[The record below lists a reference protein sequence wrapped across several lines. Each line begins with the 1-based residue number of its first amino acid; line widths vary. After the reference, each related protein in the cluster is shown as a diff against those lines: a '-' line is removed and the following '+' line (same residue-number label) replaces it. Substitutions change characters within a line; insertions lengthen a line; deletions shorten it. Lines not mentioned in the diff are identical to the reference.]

1 MLYKFRVKNFKNF
14 EDTLEW
20 NLTSGKYT
28 FNQQAVKNDI
38 VKNSIIYG
46 NNGTGK
52 SNLTYAIMD
61 ITTHLTDFKRQE
73 QHYTPYKNLNSRT
86 EFAEFYYEFIFD
98 KHKVTYSYKKESM
111 SKVFDEVISIDDK
124 EIIFENFIKNE
135 RFVLLKGAETLN
147 VSERDISLSFVKYI
161 FANTNLDSTDIENK
175 IFIQFRHFVE
185 GMLYFGSGT
194 AEGNFYQGLK
204 SSKERIT
211 SVIVNS
217 GKIEELQK
225 FLQDLDINYIL
236 EPGEDSEGNS
246 VINVRFKNRSVNFYS
261 VASHGTLVILVF
273 FYWLLQLSKIKFLV
287 VDEFDAF
294 YHNEVSE
301 AMLSIIRDSE
311 VQSVFTSHNTS
322 IMSNDLLRPDC
333 YFVLQNNTIKDI
345 SSLTRKELRR
355 AHNLEK
361 MSNAG
366 SFNE

>member
-1 MLYKFRVKNFKNF
+1 MLQKFRVKNFKNF

-28 FNQQAVKNDI
+28 FSQQAVKNDI

-73 QHYTPYKNLNSRT
+73 QHYSPYKNLNSRT
-86 EFAEFYYEFIFD
+86 EFAEFYYEFLFD
-98 KHKVTYSYKKESM
+98 NHKVTYSYKKESM
-111 SKVFDEVISIDDK
+111 SRVFDEVISIDDK
-124 EIIFENFIKNE
+124 KIIFENFIENE

-161 FANTNLDSTDIENK
+161 FTNTNLDSTDIENK

-185 GMLYFGSGT
+185 GMRYFGSGT

-204 SSKERIT
+204 SSNERIA

-261 VASHGTLVILVF
+261 VASHGTRVILVF
-273 FYWLLQLSKIKFLV
+273 FYWLLQLSDIKFLV

-333 YFVLQNNTIKDI
+333 YFVLQNNSIKNI

-361 MSNAG
+361 MYNAG

>member
-1 MLYKFRVKNFKNF
+1 MLQKFKVKNFKNF

-28 FNQQAVKNDI
+28 FSQQAVKNDI

-52 SNLTYAIMD
+52 SNFTYAIMD

-73 QHYTPYKNLNSRT
+73 QHYYPYKNLNSRT
-86 EFAEFYYEFIFD
+86 EFAEFYYEFLFD
-98 KHKVTYSYKKESM
+98 NHKVTYSYKKESM
-111 SKVFDEVISIDDK
+111 SSVFDEVISIDDK
-124 EIIFENFIKNE
+124 KIIFENFIENE

-161 FANTNLDSTDIENK
+161 FTNTNLDSTDIENK

-185 GMLYFGSGT
+185 GMLYFGTGT
-194 AEGNFYQGLK
+194 TEGNFYQGLK

-261 VASHGTLVILVF
+261 VASHGTRVILVF
-273 FYWLLQLSKIKFLV
+273 FYWLLQLSDIKFLV

-333 YFVLQNNTIKDI
+333 YFVLQNNSIKNI

-361 MSNAG
+361 MYNAG
-366 SFNE
+366 SFND